1 MLTETPLEHTV
12 KRGGVSV
19 TPWGSFSSA
28 GSEKLIRVES
38 KMYLAKH
45 TTIEEKLLQCGRDVR
60 LGQRFTLQQDNDPK
74 HTATGVDQNQK
85 T

>member
-1 MLTETPLEHTV
+1 
-12 KRGGVSV
+12 
-19 TPWGSFSSA
+19 
-28 GSEKLIRVES
+28 
-38 KMYLAKH
+38 MYLAKH